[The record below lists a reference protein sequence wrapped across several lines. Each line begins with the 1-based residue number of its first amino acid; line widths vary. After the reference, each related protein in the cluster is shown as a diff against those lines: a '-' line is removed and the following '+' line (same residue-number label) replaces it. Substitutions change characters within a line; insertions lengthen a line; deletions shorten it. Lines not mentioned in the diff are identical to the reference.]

1 MSNFVYVLS
10 FAPDGDYSELFPLD
24 GFNTIIGVYEYF
36 ENAVDGMK
44 EELDGDETII
54 DFDLH
59 RGDFD
64 YFYTKYGCYRI
75 QKIGLTP

>member
-10 FAPDGDYSELFPLD
+10 FAPDSDHPELLPID
-24 GFNTIIGVYEYF
+24 CFNTIIGVYEYF
-36 ENAVDGMK
+36 EGAVEGMK
-44 EELDGDETII
+44 EELENDESII

-59 RGDFD
+59 CGDFD
-64 YFYTKYGCYRI
+64 YFYTEYGCYRI